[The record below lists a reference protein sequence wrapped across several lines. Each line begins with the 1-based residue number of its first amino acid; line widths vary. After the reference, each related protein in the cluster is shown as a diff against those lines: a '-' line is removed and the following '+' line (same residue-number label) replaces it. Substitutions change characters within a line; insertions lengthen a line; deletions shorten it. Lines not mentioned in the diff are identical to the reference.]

1 MQITFYYAL
10 EFFLIS
16 IMLRQSLRVVYVTPG
31 WKFSNS
37 NAGVLYLTVITSD
50 EEIIMVM
57 PSG

>member
-1 MQITFYYAL
+1 
-10 EFFLIS
+10 
-16 IMLRQSLRVVYVTPG
+16 MLRQSLRVVYVTPG